1 MDGINRY
8 SLNITNDKSS
18 SAITDEAKQIAIKEQ
33 QLMIKNV
40 DESEK
45 KKAIKRKTFEENENE
60 EKLIISYEYT
70 DDDGK
75 QNEGSYN
82 KDSEF
87 YNTELDKIFGKY
99 DKDDLQIHLND
110 DGKTV
115 EIVDIINNK
124 IVATIDIENL
134 SDIIKRL
141 KIPTS
146 MLVNKKV

>member
-1 MDGINRY
+1 MEGINRY

-18 SAITDEAKQIAIKEQ
+18 SALTDDAKQIALKEQ
-33 QLMIKNV
+33 HKMIKDV
-40 DESEK
+40 DESQK

-60 EKLIISYEYT
+60 EKLVISYEYT
-70 DDDGK
+70 DDDK
-75 QNEGSYN
+75 QNEDFIN
-82 KDSEF
+82 TDNEF

-99 DKDDLQIHLND
+99 DNNDLQIHLND

-124 IVATIDIENL
+124 IVATIDIDSL

-141 KIPTS
+141 KISTS
-146 MLVNKKV
+146 MLINKKV

>member
-1 MDGINRY
+1 MEGINRY

-18 SAITDEAKQIAIKEQ
+18 SAITDEAKQIALKEQ
-33 QLMIKNV
+33 HKMIKDV
-40 DESEK
+40 DKSQK

-60 EKLIISYEYT
+60 EKLVISYEYT
-70 DDDGK
+70 NDDNQDEDFSSIEK
-75 QNEGSYN
+75 
-82 KDSEF
+82 EF
-87 YNTELDKIFGKY
+87 YNTKFNKIFGKY

-110 DGKTV
+110 DGKIV

-124 IVATIDIENL
+124 IVAKVDIDNL

-146 MLVNKKV
+146 IFVNKKV

>member
-1 MDGINRY
+1 MEGINRY

-18 SAITDEAKQIAIKEQ
+18 SAITDEAKQIALKEQ
-33 QLMIKNV
+33 HKMIKDV
-40 DESEK
+40 DKSQK

-60 EKLIISYEYT
+60 EKLVISYEYT
-70 DDDGK
+70 NDDNQDEDFSSIE
-75 QNEGSYN
+75 N
-82 KDSEF
+82 EF
-87 YNTELDKIFGKY
+87 YNTKFNKIFGKY

-110 DGKTV
+110 DGKIV

-124 IVATIDIENL
+124 IVAKVDIDNL

-146 MLVNKKV
+146 IFVNKKV